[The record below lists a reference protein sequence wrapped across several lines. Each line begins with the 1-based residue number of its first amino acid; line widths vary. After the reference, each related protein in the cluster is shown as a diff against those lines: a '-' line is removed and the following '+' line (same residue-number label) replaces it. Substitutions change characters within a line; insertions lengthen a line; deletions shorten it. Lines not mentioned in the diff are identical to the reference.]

1 MKVGGFLQPSGAIGT
16 WQWDVSSMFHRPL
29 ATSRR
34 KREKGRVAECPG
46 EDKPHAQDPRP
57 WHQMAS
63 ALCRCTPELP
73 PTAAGWVAHH
83 PRCLD
88 NMAITTT
95 CVAFNSL
102 KVLCDPRVAVC
113 ATATATASAQGGSG
127 GCSGRYAAAAA
138 NTGTG
143 MLCST

>member
-34 KREKGRVAECPG
+34 KRVEWQSVQEKTNHML
-46 EDKPHAQDPRP
+46 KTQDPRP

-73 PTAAGWVAHH
+73 PTAAGWVAYH